1 MSDWNFF
8 TDKAFNVDYRADM
21 IAKSK
26 AEHNALLQWAT
37 PFNLQLK
44 QIILDCFVDI
54 PGLGYQY
61 IDYFETQDQEIAK
74 QVLYR
79 LYGIKQTFGS
89 IVLSDEEYSRILS
102 YMISL
107 SLAKSFTTIYNAMAN
122 ALKNTYWI
130 LEDGKLYIL
139 SQEKLDVWRAL
150 VKFKLLYYTFGTNIN
165 LVLIPDDIDLTKN
178 KIWWIP
184 HSDNIIYGDKNMFYP
199 NNTSPLTDDNIPI
212 KIQPEWVY
220 FIY

>member
-26 AEHNALLQWAT
+26 AEHNALLQWVT

-61 IDYFETQDQEIAK
+61 IDYFEAQDQEIAK

-102 YMISL
+102 YMIAL

-130 LEDGKLYIL
+130 LEDGNLYIL

-150 VKFKLLYYTFGTNIN
+150 VYIR
-165 LVLIPDDIDLTKN
+165 N
-178 KIWWIP
+178 KYK
-184 HSDNIIYGDKNMFYP
+184 SCV
-199 NNTSPLTDDNIPI
+199 NTR
-212 KIQPEWVY
+212 
-220 FIY
+220 

>member
-8 TDKAFNVDYRADM
+8 TDKAFNGDYRADM

-26 AEHNALLQWAT
+26 AEHNALLQWVT

-61 IDYFETQDQEIAK
+61 IDYFEAQDQEIAK

-89 IVLSDEEYSRILS
+89 IVLSYEEYSRI
-102 YMISL
+102 
-107 SLAKSFTTIYNAMAN
+107 
-122 ALKNTYWI
+122 
-130 LEDGKLYIL
+130 
-139 SQEKLDVWRAL
+139 
-150 VKFKLLYYTFGTNIN
+150 
-165 LVLIPDDIDLTKN
+165 
-178 KIWWIP
+178 
-184 HSDNIIYGDKNMFYP
+184 
-199 NNTSPLTDDNIPI
+199 
-212 KIQPEWVY
+212 
-220 FIY
+220 